1 MLNDS
6 ESHHP
11 MHRSLASEK
20 SGLAVNRNGMNTRL
34 LTSSPASFTE
44 ATREIREFSSQ
55 SKKLL

>member
-1 MLNDS
+1 
-6 ESHHP
+6 